1 MRNPRRHQV
10 YISMA
15 ARAMTLALVL
25 MLLAATESAQA
36 QTFKVLYSFEG
47 SIFSQGQF
55 PYGNLLRDTAGNL
68 YGTTYSGGPSD
79 FGLVFEVNS
88 SGESALFTFAGG
100 PSDGAYPFAGVVED
114 NAGNFYG
121 TTTAGGA
128 SGLGTVYTGDSSG
141 RNSVI
146 YSFAGGPKDG
156 AYPYGGVMQ
165 DGHGHLYGTTAEGG
179 SGLGTIFKVDV
190 NGSPT
195 LLHKFAGGPSDGQ
208 YPLYTSLIMDKAGNL
223 YGVTEEGGTS
233 GQGVVYELGKNG
245 KFTVLHSFAGGKT
258 DGCLPFGTPFMD
270 TKGNLYG
277 TTYSCG
283 TSDEGIVWRISENGA
298 ETVLHNFAGGEK
310 DGAQAF
316 AGVVGDA
323 NGNLYGNTQT
333 GGTSNLGTVYE
344 LNAKGKIT
352 VLHSFAGSDGEY
364 PFGGLVRDAKGN
376 LYGTTVDGGSSGVYG
391 TVWQITK

>member
-1 MRNPRRHQV
+1 MTNLRQHPVN
-10 YISMA
+10 ISRVSLRATMA
-15 ARAMTLALVL
+15 LAIII
-25 MLLAATESAQA
+25 MLAPQSVQA
-36 QTFKVLYSFEG
+36 QTFKVLYSFRG
-47 SIFSQGQF
+47 DIFYDGQF
-55 PYGNLLRDTAGNL
+55 PYGNLFQDSAGNV

-88 SGESALFTFAGG
+88 SGESTLFTFAGG
-100 PSDGAYPFAGVVED
+100 PSDGAYPFAGLVGD

-121 TTTAGGA
+121 TTTAGGT
-128 SGLGTVYTGDSSG
+128 SGFGTVFTADTIG
-141 RNSVI
+141 RNSVL
-146 YSFAGGPKDG
+146 YNFTGGRDG
-156 AYPYGGVMQ
+156 AYPYGGLVL
-165 DGHGHLYGTTAEGG
+165 DAAGNLYGTTAEGG
-179 SGLGTIFKVDV
+179 SGLGTIFKVDKS
-190 NGSPT
+190 GAKAI
-195 LLHKFAGGPSDGQ
+195 LHKFAGGPSDGQ
-208 YPLYTSLIMDKAGNL
+208 YPLYTSLIIDKAGSL

-233 GQGVVYELGKNG
+233 GQGVIYELSKSG

-283 TSDEGIVWRISENGA
+283 ASDEGMVWRVSTSGT

-310 DGAQAF
+310 DGARPF

-333 GGTSNLGTVYE
+333 GGTSDFGTVYE
-344 LNAKGKIT
+344 LNSKGKIS
-352 VLHSFAGSDGEY
+352 VLHSFAASDGQY

-376 LYGTTVDGGSSGVYG
+376 LYGTAVDGGSNIVYG

>member
-1 MRNPRRHQV
+1 MTNPRQYQV

-15 ARAMTLALVL
+15 ARAMTFALV

-55 PYGNLLRDTAGNL
+55 PYGNLLLDTAGNL

-100 PSDGAYPFAGVVED
+100 PSDGAYPFAGLVED

-121 TTTAGGA
+121 TTTAGGS
-128 SGLGTVYTGDSSG
+128 SGLGTVFTGDSIG
-141 RNSVI
+141 RNSVL
-146 YSFAGGPKDG
+146 YNFAGRTDG
-156 AYPYGGVMQ
+156 AYPYGGLIL
-165 DGHGHLYGTTAEGG
+165 DAAGSLYGTTAEGG
-179 SGLGTIFKVDV
+179 SGLGTIFKLEKS
-190 NGSPT
+190 GAKT
-195 LLHKFAGGPSDGQ
+195 ILHKFAGGPSDGQ

-233 GQGVVYELGKNG
+233 GQGVVYELSKNG
-245 KFTVLHSFAGGKT
+245 TFTVLHSFAGGKT

-270 TKGNLYG
+270 TTGNLYG

-283 TSDEGIVWRISENGA
+283 TSDEGIVWRVSKNRTES
-298 ETVLHNFAGGEK
+298 VLHNFAGGKK
-310 DGAQAF
+310 DGAQPF
-316 AGVVGDA
+316 AGVVGDT
-323 NGNLYGNTQT
+323 NGNVYGNTQT
-333 GGTSNLGTVYE
+333 GGASNLGTVYE